1 MKNGECSHRAPQ
13 PRYYGRNTHSQ

>member
-13 PRYYGRNTHSQ
+13 PRYYGRNTHSR